1 MNRVNLIGRLTRDPE
16 IRVTPAGLT
25 VATYT
30 LAVDRPVKKEGEERN
45 ADFIRCTA
53 FGKTAEFC
61 ERYLFKGTKI
71 GVDGR
76 IQTGS
81 YTDKDGKTVYTTDV
95 IAESHT
101 FCESMGN
108 RQQPEAAQTQTESSG
123 EFVSVADSVD
133 DEGLPFR

>member
-1 MNRVNLIGRLTRDPE
+1 MNRVNLIGRLTKDPE
-16 IRVTPAGLT
+16 VRTTPAGLT

-45 ADFIRCTA
+45 ADFIRCTS

-95 IAESHT
+95 IVESHT
-101 FCESMGN
+101 FCESRGN
-108 RQQPEAAQTQTESSG
+108 RQQAEATQTESSG
-123 EFVSVADSVD
+123 EFVSVPDSVD

>member
-1 MNRVNLIGRLTRDPE
+1 MNRVNLIGRLTRDPD
-16 IRVTPAGLT
+16 IRVSQGGTT
-25 VATYT
+25 VASYT
-30 LAVDRPVKKEGEERN
+30 LAVDRPIKKEGEEKN
-45 ADFIRCTA
+45 ADFIRCIS

-61 ERYLFKGTKI
+61 ERYLFKGTKV

-95 IAESHT
+95 VVESHT
-101 FCESMGN
+101 FCESRGN
-108 RQQPEAAQTQTESSG
+108 RQQTEAAAQTESSG
-123 EFVSVADSVD
+123 EFVSIADGVD

>member
-16 IRVTPAGLT
+16 VRMSQSGTA

-30 LAVDRPVKKEGEERN
+30 LAVDRPIKKEGEEKN
-45 ADFIRCTA
+45 ADFIRCIC

-61 ERYLFKGTKI
+61 ERYLAKGTKV

-95 IAESHT
+95 IVESHT
-101 FCESMGN
+101 FCESRGN
-108 RQQPEAAQTQTESSG
+108 RQQQEAAQTESSG
-123 EFVSVADSVD
+123 EFVSVADGVD

>member
-16 IRVTPAGLT
+16 VRTTQAGLT
-25 VATYT
+25 VANYT
-30 LAVDRPVKKEGEERN
+30 LAVDRPIKKEGEEKN
-45 ADFIRCTA
+45 ADFIRCIC

-61 ERYLFKGTKI
+61 ERYLFKGSKV

-95 IAESHT
+95 VVESHT
-101 FCESMGN
+101 FCESRGN
-108 RQQPEAAQTQTESSG
+108 RQQQEATAQTESSG
-123 EFVSVADSVD
+123 EFVSIADGVD

>member
-1 MNRVNLIGRLTRDPE
+1 MNRVNLIGRLTKDPE
-16 IRVTPAGLT
+16 IRTTQGGLT

-45 ADFIRCTA
+45 ADFIRCTS

-61 ERYLFKGTKI
+61 ERYLVKGTKI

-95 IAESHT
+95 IVESHT
-101 FCESMGN
+101 FCESRGN
-108 RQQPEAAQTQTESSG
+108 RQQAEAAQTESSG
-123 EFVSVADSVD
+123 EFVSVPDSVD

>member
-16 IRVTPAGLT
+16 IRMSQGGLA

-30 LAVDRPVKKEGEERN
+30 LAVDRQVKKEGEERN
-45 ADFIRCTA
+45 ADFIRCTS

-61 ERYLFKGTKI
+61 ERYLSKGTKI

-95 IAESHT
+95 IVESHT
-101 FCESMGN
+101 FCESRGS
-108 RQQPEAAQTQTESSG
+108 RQQAEAARTESSG
-123 EFVSVADSVD
+123 EFVSVNDSVD